1 MKYKKGNRDDIG
13 KAEKEHIVNVRKH
26 NLYIWVNIFHAISI
40 PNKSL
45 VMIHVSSIITIIIA

>member
-26 NLYIWVNIFHAISI
+26 HFYIWVTIFHIISI
-40 PNKSL
+40 PKCI
-45 VMIHVSSIITIIIA
+45 VMIHVSSITITIA